1 MSTPKGH
8 PATPSTAV
16 EITANKIPQPA
27 PLRSRQQG
35 GRKKVLPPIEPD
47 SIYRAESVSAP
58 LPGVLKRLA
67 QDPSHGEPRKRK
79 RIEQAGAATS
89 HAAGPSGVNLAT
101 PTNNSAHNHG
111 VIANAT
117 ADGEPQ
123 QTLFEFSTLPTSALY
138 RYIIQHDLIPTIYPT
153 PLTADDPPPPSAL
166 LDPVRM
172 ASRAPSPDPTPTP
185 ANRPKRGKDTS
196 RRRSTRLLE
205 EEMRGLD
212 QIQFTVAVRRA
223 GWPVG
228 SRGGIFPV
236 AWRPLTELSERQSLH
251 KACSKPLSPSVFSTH
266 LPSNYSPFLRSS
278 AAGLLYFLS
287 SRILPPLVLFQLV
300 SEARI

>member
-16 EITANKIPQPA
+16 EMTANKIPQPA

-111 VIANAT
+111 TPMNTKQTMNTKIDAAAFPNVSVELVSLRQDDGPSLTKDIQGEHNGT
-117 ADGEPQ
+117 ADE
-123 QTLFEFSTLPTSALY
+123 TSY
-138 RYIIQHDLIPTIYPT
+138 
-153 PLTADDPPPPSAL
+153 
-166 LDPVRM
+166 
-172 ASRAPSPDPTPTP
+172 
-185 ANRPKRGKDTS
+185 
-196 RRRSTRLLE
+196 
-205 EEMRGLD
+205 
-212 QIQFTVAVRRA
+212 
-223 GWPVG
+223 
-228 SRGGIFPV
+228 
-236 AWRPLTELSERQSLH
+236 
-251 KACSKPLSPSVFSTH
+251 
-266 LPSNYSPFLRSS
+266 
-278 AAGLLYFLS
+278 
-287 SRILPPLVLFQLV
+287 
-300 SEARI
+300 

>member
-89 HAAGPSGVNLAT
+89 QAAGPSGVNLAT

-111 VIANAT
+111 TPMNTKQTMNTNNSGKQGVIANAT

-123 QTLFEFSTLPTSALY
+123 QTLVGAQIITHFFTSK
-138 RYIIQHDLIPTIYPT
+138 IFFDLIFP
-153 PLTADDPPPPSAL
+153 
-166 LDPVRM
+166 
-172 ASRAPSPDPTPTP
+172 AS
-185 ANRPKRGKDTS
+185 
-196 RRRSTRLLE
+196 
-205 EEMRGLD
+205 
-212 QIQFTVAVRRA
+212 V
-223 GWPVG
+223 
-228 SRGGIFPV
+228 
-236 AWRPLTELSERQSLH
+236 
-251 KACSKPLSPSVFSTH
+251 
-266 LPSNYSPFLRSS
+266 
-278 AAGLLYFLS
+278 
-287 SRILPPLVLFQLV
+287 
-300 SEARI
+300 